1 MKFHEKSFR
10 TAASLLI
17 TQKVFAGCRTGTKRR
32 VILTSSS
39 ARARWYLLD
48 HRLDGH
54 ASRNEGD
61 EATVVP
67 PE

>member
-1 MKFHEKSFR
+1 M
-10 TAASLLI
+10 LP
-17 TQKVFAGCRTGTKRR
+17 
-32 VILTSSS
+32 SSS

-54 ASRNEGD
+54 ASHGEGD

-67 PE
+67 PRMRCSRC